1 MSYSTLAVHR
11 ENPTAI
17 ITLRRPA
24 RRNALNREALRDLES
39 ALRSLKDDASVNA
52 LVITGD
58 ETAFCSGQDIKEP
71 EPPDYLDAFNGVMM
85 QIENFPKPTVAAIAG
100 WCIAGGL
107 EMAVCCD
114 QRVAASD
121 AKIGDFHVR
130 INSIGGGGAT
140 VRLPRLIGMAK
151 AKRLIYTGEVVDGET
166 ALALGLVDRI
176 CLPGEQVATASTL
189 AGKMVP
195 SDPRTFSYAKR
206 SMHEC
211 IEMPVAEAVDRSVTL
226 QRELQALINTTH

>member
-11 ENPTAI
+11 ENLTAI

-166 ALALGLVDRI
+166 ALALGLVDRV
-176 CLPGEQVATASTL
+176 CPSGEQVATASAL
-189 AGKMVP
+189 AEKMAP

-211 IEMPVAEAVDRSVTL
+211 IEMPVAEAVDRSVAL

>member
-1 MSYSTLAVHR
+1 MPYSTLAVR
-11 ENPTAI
+11 QENAVAI
-17 ITLRRPA
+17 IGLRRPA
-24 RRNALNREALRDLES
+24 RRNALNREALGDLES
-39 ALRSLKDDASVNA
+39 VLTALRDDESVKA
-52 LVITGD
+52 VILTGD

-71 EPPDYLDAFNGVMM
+71 EPPDYLDAFNSVMT

-107 EMAVCCD
+107 EMAICCD
-114 QRVAASD
+114 QRVAVSE

-140 VRLPRLIGMAK
+140 ARLPRLIGMAK
-151 AKRLIYTGEVVDGET
+151 AKRLIYTGEIVDGET
-166 ALALGLVDRI
+166 ALALGLVDWV
-176 CLPGEQVATASTL
+176 CQSGEQVTIASAL
-189 AGKMVP
+189 AEKMVP

-211 IEMPVAEAVDRSVTL
+211 IEMPIAEAVDRSVAL
-226 QRELQALINTTH
+226 QRELQARINAAH